1 MSESP
6 WTARGANEAVRTT
19 LSLAQQMIGEAL
31 EPAIALGKGAVL
43 FALLAALAE
52 AQDEFPAEG
61 SK

>member
-1 MSESP
+1 
-6 WTARGANEAVRTT
+6 
-19 LSLAQQMIGEAL
+19 MIGEAL
-31 EPAIALGKGAVL
+31 EPATALGKGAIL